1 MKKGKPE
8 NEVTIHLTFDQGNQW
23 VSYDDQD
30 MIRHKSEYVR
40 RMGLGGAMVWA
51 LDLDDFRNVCG
62 EGHYPLMNTIKEVM
76 ASQNQ
81 TYDGELA
88 VDLSGNCFTTVT
100 VKKHFFKKSM
110 LNK

>member
-1 MKKGKPE
+1 MAQVFFDCEKGKPE
-8 NEVTIHLTFDQGNQW
+8 NEVTIHSTFDQGNQW

-51 LDLDDFRNVCG
+51 LDLDDYAGHYCG
-62 EGHYPLMNTIKEVM
+62 EGPYPLMNTIKEVM
-76 ASQNQ
+76 APQNQ

-88 VDLSGNCFTTVT
+88 VDLSGIGFNR
-100 VKKHFFKKSM
+100 
-110 LNK
+110 

>member
-1 MKKGKPE
+1 MKKGKLE
-8 NEVTIHLTFDQGNQW
+8 NEVTVNMTFDQGNQW

-76 ASQNQ
+76 APQNQ

-88 VDLSGNCFTTVT
+88 VDLSGMGTTV
-100 VKKHFFKKSM
+100 
-110 LNK
+110 N